1 MLQSIDKSTKISSKD
16 LIETGSFEGLL
27 EGVFFGI
34 EKINATYY
42 IKIMRKILNNKPIN
56 VVEYKN
62 FVDILKDE
70 EVLDLLEKYSHSLD
84 IDMILE
90 SFDIDNIVALVKDE
104 TTKSLVTTLELE
116 WEIWFRFQMRRRV
129 GGDLKTESYIV
140 GLDEAWNRI
149 IYEILYTKNDWE
161 KLLRC
166 GMRNNDW
173 NIIKMGFLDENG
185 KNLYGWVS
193 WFWLSPKVDEKNGKQ
208 YLRVRKT
215 KDDDVK
221 MVDRDGKELVND

>member
-116 WEIWFRFQMRRRV
+116 
-129 GGDLKTESYIV
+129 
-140 GLDEAWNRI
+140 
-149 IYEILYTKNDWE
+149 
-161 KLLRC
+161 
-166 GMRNNDW
+166 
-173 NIIKMGFLDENG
+173 
-185 KNLYGWVS
+185 
-193 WFWLSPKVDEKNGKQ
+193 
-208 YLRVRKT
+208 
-215 KDDDVK
+215 
-221 MVDRDGKELVND
+221 